1 MKILLVDDDL
11 SLSMA
16 LAELLRKNHYAI
28 DLANNGQTGLDLAM
42 SNEYD
47 LILLD
52 WMIPQLDGISLCQR
66 LRSQGYRKPIL
77 LLTRRN
83 SNADMIVG
91 LDAGADDYVI
101 KSSGVEVLLA
111 RIRALLRRMG
121 AENFACIQETQQTP
135 NTLSKLT
142 WGNLCLDKISGKVTY
157 DRQIIPLTVTE
168 YKLLELF
175 LQNPNRVFSRS
186 VILDRLWGLD
196 DAPIEN
202 AVTTHIKDLRKKLK
216 SAGFTQDI
224 LETVY
229 GMGYRLKLPPNNC
242 SKPDLTSINR
252 ILNRFSNSFDQQV
265 AILEQAKKA
274 LLSGNLDP
282 ELQQIAQD
290 EAHKLAGSMG
300 IFGYP
305 EGSRLAQEI
314 ESLLLYNHTLSD
326 NQVSQF
332 SQLVTALQQE
342 LTEIPNCNPGGWR

>member
-1 MKILLVDDDL
+1 
-11 SLSMA
+11 
-16 LAELLRKNHYAI
+16 
-28 DLANNGQTGLDLAM
+28 
-42 SNEYD
+42 
-47 LILLD
+47 
-52 WMIPQLDGISLCQR
+52 
-66 LRSQGYRKPIL
+66 
-77 LLTRRN
+77 
-83 SNADMIVG
+83 MIVG

-142 WGNLCLDKISGKVTY
+142 WGNLCLDQISGKVTY

-168 YKLLELF
+168 YKVLELF